1 MNEASVTLN
10 AIEEARARLKGLVH
24 ETPLDHFGRQ
34 GNLPET

>member
-24 ETPLDHFGRQ
+24 ETPLDMSHKIGRAHV
-34 GNLPET
+34 